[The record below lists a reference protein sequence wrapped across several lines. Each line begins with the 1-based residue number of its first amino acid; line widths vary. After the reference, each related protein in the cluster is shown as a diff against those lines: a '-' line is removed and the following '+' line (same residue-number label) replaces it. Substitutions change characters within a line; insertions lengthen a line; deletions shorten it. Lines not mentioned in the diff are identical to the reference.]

1 MKGLEING
9 SQETQCFSNLTEE
22 EMTYYDEVQR
32 KLPEAYKLFGAI
44 IPLPITTIALI
55 LTIFYVT
62 SVFSAIKRRRVS
74 KKYYVLLIN
83 RAIGDLLCCVTFIWF
98 SVYLLRTKDLNR
110 EVAGVWEMI
119 FTSSLWSSMV
129 SYVSISVLKLYA
141 VYKPF
146 QYRTL
151 RMGLC
156 IRLII
161 FSWGIFILLLV
172 CAFGALALVKVPAL
186 QQLTGCRNE
195 TCIAPMYRFRNMMM
209 SGVYFVTLIVYF
221 FTLFFIR
228 RSEAYRNSY
237 RRTPLQNK
245 VSSARLSP
253 SAAVIVAQQKKEK
266 KSSGKS
272 VNANLNLAEFTT
284 IDRETGLPIKKSV
297 EDAPVSRRDAV
308 IRKNLQRFPFWK
320 LSVNVATFAVF
331 NLLHVLFTL
340 FIMFKEGCY
349 YQWHLETMIPLV
361 YSAKTMTSCRIALD
375 AILAFVVD
383 EQIRKGGIRIME
395 TLFRCKSGSSSFK
408 QISCSEGSGSSI
420 IRDSGSTKTRASAV
434 TIVSGFTPACNAIA

>member
-1 MKGLEING
+1 MKLLGNIH
-9 SQETQCFSNLTEE
+9 F
-22 EMTYYDEVQR
+22 
-32 KLPEAYKLFGAI
+32 AFGMRIRSTCTGQSSGTA
-44 IPLPITTIALI
+44 T
-55 LTIFYVT
+55 
-62 SVFSAIKRRRVS
+62 
-74 KKYYVLLIN
+74 IN
-83 RAIGDLLCCVTFIWF
+83 RMPKRNLHSTNVQIPEYDDEWGV
-98 SVYLLRTKDLNR
+98 LRNVDR
-110 EVAGVWEMI
+110 
-119 FTSSLWSSMV
+119 
-129 SYVSISVLKLYA
+129 
-141 VYKPF
+141 
-146 QYRTL
+146 
-151 RMGLC
+151 
-156 IRLII
+156 
-161 FSWGIFILLLV
+161 LLLHTNRRI
-172 CAFGALALVKVPAL
+172 
-186 QQLTGCRNE
+186 QLK
-195 TCIAPMYRFRNMMM
+195 RFLN
-209 SGVYFVTLIVYF
+209 V
-221 FTLFFIR
+221 FFIR

-383 EQIRKGGIRIME
+383 EQ
-395 TLFRCKSGSSSFK
+395 LHN
-408 QISCSEGSGSSI
+408 
-420 IRDSGSTKTRASAV
+420 V
-434 TIVSGFTPACNAIA
+434 T